1 MSYRFGVVL
10 GGVVLAVAG
19 LVVGG
24 AGAAGAAPDAPPMTC
39 PPVLPVSGAAS
50 AVTSTGVTIS
60 YSIFLG
66 PPCGYD
72 PPVTV
77 TLFASHDDAQQ
88 WVDPVGEA
96 VSGPERTG
104 QLAVG
109 GLAPDTVYWFR
120 FSADGRRDPY
130 VFGSV
135 RTAPVP
141 VCVATAHVDSA
152 WGGGFVATVAVRNVG
167 SGALGS
173 WHVRWPGKER
183 IEAVWTPS
191 SRGTPWSVTRP
202 TTGLRHPA
210 ARRPSACS
218 SRAAG
223 RPGRWRSA
231 ATAEVVDDRG
241 CRGDHGCAVG
251 LAAV

>member
-1 MSYRFGVVL
+1 LVSIEVSRDGEVSMPYRLGVVL
-10 GGVVLAVAG
+10 GGAVLAVAG

-24 AGAAGAAPDAPPMTC
+24 AGAAGASGVAPSGPPMTC

-50 AVTSTGVTIS
+50 AVTPSSVTIG

-77 TLFASHDDAQQ
+77 TLFASQGDAQQ
-88 WVDPVGEA
+88 WVGPVGEA
-96 VSGPERTG
+96 VSGPERSG
-104 QLAVG
+104 QMTIS
-109 GLAPDTVYWFR
+109 GLAPGTVYWFR

-135 RTAPVP
+135 RTAPVPVP

-167 SGALGS
+167 SEVLGS
-173 WHVRWPGKER
+173 WHVRWSGDER
-183 IEAVWTPS
+183 IEAVWNAVEQGDAVVGNAS
-191 SRGTPWSVTRP
+191 YNGT
-202 TTGLRHPA
+202 L
-210 ARRPSACS
+210 
-218 SRAAG
+218 
-223 RPGRWRSA
+223 
-231 ATAEVVDDRG
+231 
-241 CRGDHGCAVG
+241 AVG
-251 LAAV
+251 ASTTFGMLVASGGPPGKMVFSCDR